1 MVSVFDKDYKEIIW
15 LIEENF
21 AQKESFSVNSILR
34 LNELRPFNYEVL
46 GALIKRL
53 IRQKKLIIINK
64 GRRFEEHLLT
74 WNSDDIPLK
83 FPTLSRNEFENVEIC
98 MTLPPFN
105 IIGLTNFLNNQKI
118 KLNTLLKEFEILF
131 SSARKNI
138 KICSPFI
145 EWNGFEYF
153 RDLLILKATKGIQIE
168 ILSREISQRI
178 GNPRNSDMLKIYKS
192 FENEGLADQIK
203 IRNYYFL
210 TEENRLASS
219 IHSKLIVIDG
229 KIAYVGSGE
238 IRKNSFEK
246 NLEIG
251 LILRGEKVKE
261 LELIF
266 DSIFSRS
273 EVISFD

>member
-1 MVSVFDKDYKEIIW
+1 MVSVFDKDYLEIVR

-21 AQKESFSVNSILR
+21 AQKESFSVNSVLR
-34 LNELRPFNYEVL
+34 LNELRLFKYEVL

-53 IRQKKLIIINK
+53 IRQNKLIVITE
-64 GRRFEEHLLT
+64 GRRFEEHLLK

-98 MTLPPFN
+98 MTFPPFN
-105 IIGLTNFLNNQKI
+105 IYGLTNFLNNQKI
-118 KLNTLLKEFEILF
+118 KINTLLNEFEKLF

-153 RDLLILKATKGIQIE
+153 KDQLLLKATKGIQIE
-168 ILSREISQRI
+168 ILSREISNRI
-178 GNPRNSDMLKIYKS
+178 GNTRNSDMFKIYKS
-192 FENEGLADQIK
+192 FDNEGLTNNIK

-219 IHSKLIVIDG
+219 IHSKLIVVDG
-229 KIAYVGSGE
+229 ETAYVGSGE
-238 IRKNSFEK
+238 IRKNCFEK

-273 EVISFD
+273 EVISFK

>member
-105 IIGLTNFLNNQKI
+105 IFGLTNF
-118 KLNTLLKEFEILF
+118 
-131 SSARKNI
+131 
-138 KICSPFI
+138 
-145 EWNGFEYF
+145 
-153 RDLLILKATKGIQIE
+153 
-168 ILSREISQRI
+168 
-178 GNPRNSDMLKIYKS
+178 
-192 FENEGLADQIK
+192 
-203 IRNYYFL
+203 
-210 TEENRLASS
+210 
-219 IHSKLIVIDG
+219 
-229 KIAYVGSGE
+229 
-238 IRKNSFEK
+238 
-246 NLEIG
+246 
-251 LILRGEKVKE
+251 
-261 LELIF
+261 
-266 DSIFSRS
+266 
-273 EVISFD
+273 

>member
-1 MVSVFDKDYKEIIW
+1 MVSVFDKDYLEIVR

-21 AQKESFSVNSILR
+21 AQKESFSVNSVLR
-34 LNELRPFNYEVL
+34 LNELRIFNYEVL
-46 GALIKRL
+46 GALIKHL
-53 IRQKKLIIINK
+53 IRKNKLVVITE
-64 GRRFEEHLLT
+64 GERFEEHLLR
-74 WNSDDIPLK
+74 WNSDNILLN
-83 FPTLSRNEFENVEIC
+83 FPTISRNEFENVEIC

-105 IIGLTNFLNNQKI
+105 IFGLTNFLNNQKI

-145 EWNGFEYF
+145 EWNGFKYF
-153 RDLLILKATKGIQIE
+153 QDQLILKAKKGIQIE
-168 ILSREISQRI
+168 ILSREISHRI
-178 GNPRNSDMLKIYKS
+178 GNSRNSDMFKIYKS
-192 FENEGLADQIK
+192 FESKGLADRIK

-219 IHSKLIVIDG
+219 IHSKLIVVDG
-229 KIAYVGSGE
+229 EIAYVGSGE

-273 EVISFD
+273 EVISFK

>member
-1 MVSVFDKDYKEIIW
+1 MVSVFDKNYREIVR
-15 LIEENF
+15 LIEGNF
-21 AQKESFSVNSILR
+21 AQKENFSVNSILR
-34 LNELRPFNYEVL
+34 LNELRKYNYEIL
-46 GALIKRL
+46 DALIKHL
-53 IRQKKLIIINK
+53 IRQNKLIIINE
-64 GRRFEEHLLT
+64 GRKFEEHLLR
-74 WNSDDIPLK
+74 WNSDDIPIK
-83 FPTLSRNEFENVEIC
+83 FPTLSRIEFGNVEIC
-98 MTLPPFN
+98 MILPPFN
-105 IIGLTNFLNNQKI
+105 VFGLSDFLNNQKI

-153 RDLLILKATKGIQIE
+153 KDLLILKASKGIYIE
-168 ILSREISQRI
+168 ILSREISDRI
-178 GNPRNSDMLKIYKS
+178 GNPRYSDMIKIFNS
-192 FENEGLADQIK
+192 FDSEGLASRIQ
-203 IRNYYFL
+203 IRNYYFR

-219 IHSKLIVIDG
+219 IHSKMIVVDG
-229 KIAYVGSGE
+229 ETAYVGSGE

-251 LILRGEKVKE
+251 LILRGKKVKE

-273 EVISFD
+273 EVISFK

>member
-1 MVSVFDKDYKEIIW
+1 MVSVYDKDYGEIVR
-15 LIEENF
+15 LIEINF
-21 AQKESFSVNSILR
+21 AQKESFSVNSVLR
-34 LNELRPFNYEVL
+34 LNELRLFKYEVL

-53 IRQKKLIIINK
+53 IRQNKLIVITE
-64 GRRFEEHLLT
+64 GRRFEEHLLK

-98 MTLPPFN
+98 MTFPPFN
-105 IIGLTNFLNNQKI
+105 IYGLTNFLNNQKI
-118 KLNTLLKEFEILF
+118 KINTLLNEFEKLF

-153 RDLLILKATKGIQIE
+153 KDQLLLKATKGIQIE
-168 ILSREISQRI
+168 ILSREISNRI
-178 GNPRNSDMLKIYKS
+178 GNTRNSDMFKIYKS
-192 FENEGLADQIK
+192 FDNEGLTNNIK

-219 IHSKLIVIDG
+219 IHSKLIVVDG
-229 KIAYVGSGE
+229 ETAYVGSGE
-238 IRKNSFEK
+238 IRKNCFEK

-273 EVISFD
+273 EVISFK